1 MSTAEHN
8 FLVPDD
14 HCIVGRCPVD
24 VLRLQVAALAA
35 SFPKSRAAFS
45 QQA

>member
-14 HCIVGRCPVD
+14 HCIVGRSVD